1 MTGKGCGIYLFSAV
15 YDSMQDVQIS
25 TWLTVY
31 TDEYGR
37 TWILALDEVLWFGT
51 SMDHSLM
58 NPNQIWMT
66 GIPVS
71 DDPFDYNR
79 KLGIACK
86 KMFIPLRTDGNTVYM
101 LIQEFQPNVRLHNV
115 LTLSFQLKR
124 NGILSRFNWRWY
136 RLIRIKKA
144 VKYVRLQG
152 LQKLA
157 ILKSTEWWA
166 ASEMC
171 LWSERW

>member
-1 MTGKGCGIYLFSAV
+1 
-15 YDSMQDVQIS
+15 
-25 TWLTVY
+25 
-31 TDEYGR
+31 
-37 TWILALDEVLWFGT
+37 
-51 SMDHSLM
+51 
-58 NPNQIWMT
+58 MT

-166 ASEMC
+166 ALEMC
-171 LWSERW
+171 L